1 MGLTAE
7 YPNLNKALNDYC
19 QKMNGTQF
27 LENASYFYCLTN
39 GLNGL
44 IRQEFTFSKLKEL
57 EAKSRE
63 NSRKLSLEE
72 SLLLV
77 TEYLEERLPQY
88 KDRFLQNLKD
98 GTINIIADREEDKN
112 ESPHAGKGQN
122 RHLFA
127 SIPLEYTTEDPISI
141 IHEFL
146 HTINC
151 VYGNSLLR
159 RYVTE
164 TISIYFES
172 DLCQFLKEKGF
183 TEEELIVND
192 IYRLSDLASC
202 TNGFLQI
209 IPILDSFRLLGPINS
224 DTYDNLVKL
233 KIFPRYSKKEDFYE
247 QVAEYEKKLAD
258 IEERAKKLHISE
270 RKPMTDPL
278 TLFGYIIGSLIS
290 YYAIAEGTPEIHQKM
305 INLNEIVNTDI
316 FTSLR
321 THIASG
327 KKVEAYS
334 SQLSLTELA
343 NIDNLST
350 IVEYIGLDITDE
362 EKLKNKLLPPLKK
375 KFQQVKDYSNGQK
388 SNTKEK

>member
-183 TEEELIVND
+183 TEVIYSLLI
-192 IYRLSDLASC
+192 ILA
-202 TNGFLQI
+202 F
-209 IPILDSFRLLGPINS
+209 
-224 DTYDNLVKL
+224 
-233 KIFPRYSKKEDFYE
+233 
-247 QVAEYEKKLAD
+247 
-258 IEERAKKLHISE
+258 
-270 RKPMTDPL
+270 
-278 TLFGYIIGSLIS
+278 
-290 YYAIAEGTPEIHQKM
+290 
-305 INLNEIVNTDI
+305 
-316 FTSLR
+316 
-321 THIASG
+321 
-327 KKVEAYS
+327 
-334 SQLSLTELA
+334 
-343 NIDNLST
+343 
-350 IVEYIGLDITDE
+350 
-362 EKLKNKLLPPLKK
+362 
-375 KFQQVKDYSNGQK
+375 
-388 SNTKEK
+388 